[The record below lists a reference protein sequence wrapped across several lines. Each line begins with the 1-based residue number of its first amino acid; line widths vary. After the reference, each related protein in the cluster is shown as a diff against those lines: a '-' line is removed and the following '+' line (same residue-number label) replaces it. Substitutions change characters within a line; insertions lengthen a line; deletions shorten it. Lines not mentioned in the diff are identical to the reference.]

1 MLVKG
6 INQDNQYHLQNGQK
20 DGKRFLEKNKLLRKN
35 KMKKFIEAIAK
46 VHRWIVGDQRD
57 GDERRV
63 KPSKRKKTN
72 KRKTQRRKK

>member
-1 MLVKG
+1 M
-6 INQDNQYHLQNGQK
+6 
-20 DGKRFLEKNKLLRKN
+20 E
-35 KMKKFIEAIAK
+35 KFIEAIAK

-57 GDERRV
+57 GNERRV

>member
-1 MLVKG
+1 MGKKMG
-6 INQDNQYHLQNGQK
+6 K
-20 DGKRFLEKNKLLRKN
+20 DFWKKTNYQGEK
-35 KMKKFIEAIAK
+35 KMKKFMEVIAK
-46 VHRWIVGDQRD
+46 VRRWIVGDQRD

>member
-1 MLVKG
+1 
-6 INQDNQYHLQNGQK
+6 
-20 DGKRFLEKNKLLRKN
+20 
-35 KMKKFIEAIAK
+35 MKKFIEAIAK

-72 KRKTQRRKK
+72 KRKTQRRKNNGIR

>member
-1 MLVKG
+1 
-6 INQDNQYHLQNGQK
+6 
-20 DGKRFLEKNKLLRKN
+20 LEKNKLLRKN

-46 VHRWIVGDQRD
+46 VHRWIIGDQRD

-72 KRKTQRRKK
+72 KRKTQRRKNNGIR